1 MNENIKA
8 IFEKYGENIF
18 RLGVTHLFS
27 VGVTNLKDIE
37 VDSVCDEMIKT
48 TPENSIMTGEF
59 RAEVLRCSVE
69 LAKEPLWEVLQ
80 YIQTNIGI
88 DGVTVH
94 PGIILHFR
102 RNACMDEIM
111 TCVVPSD
118 TSEET
123 LDNVIDSIEGK
134 LEKYEKEHGSCYGF
148 SYSNAIYDAFKD
160 VNIRP
165 ESIPI
170 DKTYYV

>member
-1 MNENIKA
+1 MNENVKA
-8 IFEKYGENIF
+8 IFKKYGENTF
-18 RLGVTHLFS
+18 RLGVTHLFT
-27 VGVTNLKDIE
+27 VGVNNLKDIDIE
-37 VDSVCDEMIKT
+37 NVCEQMIKT
-48 TPENSIMTGEF
+48 TPDNSIMTGEF

-94 PGIILHFR
+94 PGIVLHFR

-111 TCVVPSD
+111 TCVVPAD
-118 TSEET
+118 TTEET
-123 LDNVIDSIEGK
+123 LDNIIDSIEQK
-134 LEKYEKEHGSCYGF
+134 LEKYEKEHGNYYGF
-148 SYSNAIYDAFKD
+148 SYSDAIYDSFKEVD
-160 VNIRP
+160 IKP
-165 ESIPI
+165 ESIPV